1 MALIIRPVA
10 PPDHGQWL
18 SLWEGYNHFYGR
30 SGPTALDPDI
40 TRMTWARFFDAYEP
54 LHALVA
60 ERDNRLLGLAH
71 YLFHRTTL
79 AIEPTCY
86 LNDLFT
92 AEPARGQ
99 GLGRAL
105 LEAVYERARQASV
118 PVRPA
123 HAASTGSP
131 MRPTPPRCAFTTPLP
146 TAPASSSTA
155 KPCRSALR
163 PSNAGR

>member
-30 SGPTALDPDI
+30 SGPTALDPEI

-105 LEAVYERARQASV
+105 LEAVYERARQA
-118 PVRPA
+118 
-123 HAASTGSP
+123 GS
-131 MRPTPPRCAFTTPLP
+131 RRVYWLTHETN
-146 TAPASSSTA
+146 STA
-155 KPCRSALR
+155 MRLYDSVADRSGFLVYRKAL
-163 PSNAGR
+163 